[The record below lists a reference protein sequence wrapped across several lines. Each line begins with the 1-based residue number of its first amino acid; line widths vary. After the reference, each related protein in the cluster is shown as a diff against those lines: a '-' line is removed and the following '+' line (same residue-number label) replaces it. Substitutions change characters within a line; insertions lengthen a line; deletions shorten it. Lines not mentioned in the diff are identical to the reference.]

1 MISWLLT
8 ALQKQALYSVT
19 RPQKKKATKEHW
31 EIDPESEIGTAGL
44 KYTAG
49 VRWRRLLKTEL
60 DGESVLFY
68 W

>member
-44 KYTAG
+44 KYIQ
-49 VRWRRLLKTEL
+49 LE
-60 DGESVLFY
+60 
-68 W
+68 